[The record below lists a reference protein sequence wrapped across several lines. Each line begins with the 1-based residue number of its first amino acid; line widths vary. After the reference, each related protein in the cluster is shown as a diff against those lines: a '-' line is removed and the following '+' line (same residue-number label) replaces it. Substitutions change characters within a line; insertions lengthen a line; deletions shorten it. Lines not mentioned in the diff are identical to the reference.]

1 METSELFDSINAGV
15 IEERLHVMR
24 RNIALNKKLIDL
36 HGGLAP
42 VVQRMSGKH
51 CIIVGAGSSLEA
63 LTAELRKIHQR
74 MDFVII
80 AADMAYAPLLKR
92 KIIPHY
98 VVSCETTPRDFF
110 AGFDTSKS
118 TLLAFSGVCSRIPRE
133 WKGEIF
139 FYNWMMRN
147 DPYEA
152 LWKEA
157 GLHLGFAA
165 TGSTVTTQA
174 VSIALGCGIRSLLL
188 AGNDCGFSDMF
199 YIRGSVRSFDFM
211 LASSRIVPLT
221 SQEMR
226 ACRRARHYCIQREK
240 MFYTNHQFL
249 ASKRWLEAL
258 FADGKNVVYD
268 CSVPGCSGKN
278 IERLQFREYLTI
290 ADQLTGGRR

>member
-1 METSELFDSINAGV
+1 MKTSELFDSINAGV

-24 RNIALNKKLIDL
+24 RNIALNKTLIER

-42 VVQRMSGKH
+42 FVQRLSGKH
-51 CIIVGAGSSLEA
+51 CIVVGAGHSLDA
-63 LTAELRKIHQR
+63 LSAELRKVHQR
-74 MDFVII
+74 RDFVII
-80 AADMAYAPLLKR
+80 AADMAYAPLVKR
-92 KIIPHY
+92 KIIPQY
-98 VVSCETTPRDFF
+98 VISCETTPRDFF
-110 AGFDTSKS
+110 SGFDSSKS
-118 TLLAFSGVCSRIPRE
+118 ALLAFCGVCSRVPRE
-133 WKGEIF
+133 WKGEVF

-174 VSIALGCGIRSLLL
+174 VSIALGCGIRSLMLV
-188 AGNDCGFSDMF
+188 GNDCGFRDVF
-199 YIRGSVRSFDFM
+199 YARGSIRSTDFL
-211 LASSRIVPLT
+211 LASSRMAPLT

-226 ACRRARHYCIQREK
+226 ACRRARQYLIPRENI
-240 MFYTNHQFL
+240 FYTNHQFL

-278 IERLQFREYLTI
+278 IERLQFREYLEI